1 MYEILNLAFNSA
13 CKQISPLFQILI
25 VSGHGTAVGEAVTT
39 GTPVM
44 ITELDLIGA
53 VEDTKGAVEDVKDT
67 IVELNRGVFAAVLE
81 TEPTGDDGITKLMV
95 ESTAGIVD
103 NTAEL
108 ALLCTAELAFLCT
121 AELVL
126 LCTAALDWTLVGPT
140 CSEDDAIIKLDCI
153 AELDWSTGLWLLIAT
168 IPEDN
173 DTITVLNPSWEETT
187 VS

>member
-1 MYEILNLAFNSA
+1 MYEILNLAFNKA
-13 CKQISPLFQILI
+13 IKQFVPLFVITI

-44 ITELDLIGA
+44 ITELDLICA
-53 VEDTKGAVEDVKDT
+53 VEDTKGAAEDVKDT
-67 IVELNRGVFAAVLE
+67 MAELNRGVFAAVLE
-81 TEPTGDDGITKLMV
+81 TGSTGDDGITKLMV
-95 ESTAGIVD
+95 ESTAVLVD

-108 ALLCTAELAFLCT
+108 VLLCTAELVF
-121 AELVL
+121 

-153 AELDWSTGLWLLIAT
+153 AELDWSTGLWLLVAT